1 MCNTGSPVITIGLI
15 GIIQIYPRGA
25 YLALLTR
32 LIETFRRIG
41 EVLKIIAIGLALI
54 SAVALAIGAQM
65 QNDAVGKKAA
75 LSGRSHVSFRQ
86 LLDLLK
92 HPRWVT
98 GLTISA
104 FALILQFTALLL
116 APLILVQPIGAI
128 ALVITS
134 VLNSRITKTKLNS
147 ASIFAIALCTA
158 GLGAFVLMAH
168 QVAVEPEIDDGNLML
183 ILAMAIFLIAIF
195 SYIFF
200 SGASRFKPL
209 TFIIGAGVLYGFV
222 ATLTKVVVKRLFNQ
236 DGFNRIVSGAF
247 EWETDS
253 LTLFALLSMLAAAFL
268 GGWFV
273 QNAYASGP
281 PDLVVAGLTVI
292 DPLIAVS
299 IGVVVLNEAMN
310 APMPIMMGFLGSGA
324 MSVMGVYLLSKV
336 HPQISTSQIR

>member
-1 MCNTGSPVITIGLI
+1 
-15 GIIQIYPRGA
+15 
-25 YLALLTR
+25 
-32 LIETFRRIG
+32 
-41 EVLKIIAIGLALI
+41 LKVIAIGLALI
-54 SAVALAIGAQM
+54 SAVALAIGAQL
-65 QNDAVGKKAA
+65 QNDAVGIQKKAA

-98 GLTISA
+98 GLAISA

-134 VLNSRITKTKLNS
+134 VLNARITKTKLNA
-147 ASIFAIALCTA
+147 ASMYAIALCTA
-158 GLGAFVLMAH
+158 GLGAFVVMAH
-168 QVAVEPEIDDGNLML
+168 QVAVEPEIDDNNLLL
-183 ILAMAIFLIAIF
+183 ILGLAISLIAIF

-200 SGASRFKPL
+200 SGASKFRPL

-222 ATLTKVVVKRLFNQ
+222 ATLTKVVIKRLFYQ
-236 DGFNRIVSGAF
+236 DGFNRMVSGNI
-247 EWETDS
+247 EWATDS
-253 LTLFALLSMLAAAFL
+253 LTVLALLSMLAAAFL

-281 PDLVVAGLTVI
+281 PDLVIAGLTVI

-299 IGVVVLNEAMN
+299 IGVVILNEAMN
-310 APMPIMMGFLGSGA
+310 APWPIMLGFLGSGA
-324 MSVMGVYLLSKV
+324 MAVMGVYLLSKV
-336 HPQISTSQIR
+336 HPQVTATASK

>member
-1 MCNTGSPVITIGLI
+1 M
-15 GIIQIYPRGA
+15 
-25 YLALLTR
+25 
-32 LIETFRRIG
+32 
-41 EVLKIIAIGLALI
+41 KIIAIGLALI
-54 SAVALAIGAQM
+54 SAVALAIGAQL
-65 QNDAVGKKAA
+65 QNDAVSIQEKAA

-98 GLTISA
+98 GLSISG

-134 VLNSRITKTKLNS
+134 ILNSRITKTKLNA
-147 ASIFAIALCTA
+147 ASIYAIALCTA

-168 QVAVEPEIDDGNLML
+168 QVAVEPEIVDSNLLL
-183 ILAMAIFLIAIF
+183 ILGMAIFLIAIF

-236 DGFNRIVSGAF
+236 DGFYRMVSGTF

-253 LTLFALLSMLAAAFL
+253 LTLLALLCMLAAAFL

-299 IGVVVLNEAMN
+299 IGVVILNEAMN
-310 APMPIMMGFLGSGA
+310 APLPIMLGFLGSGA

-336 HPQISTSQIR
+336 HPQVSPAQTS

>member
-1 MCNTGSPVITIGLI
+1 M
-15 GIIQIYPRGA
+15 
-25 YLALLTR
+25 
-32 LIETFRRIG
+32 
-41 EVLKIIAIGLALI
+41 KIIAIGLALI

-86 LLDLLK
+86 LLELLK

-147 ASIFAIALCTA
+147 ASIFAIALCTS

-336 HPQISTSQIR
+336 HPQVSTSRAS

>member
-86 LLDLLK
+86 LLELLK

-147 ASIFAIALCTA
+147 ASIFAIALCTS

-336 HPQISTSQIR
+336 HPQVSTSRAS

>member
-1 MCNTGSPVITIGLI
+1 M
-15 GIIQIYPRGA
+15 
-25 YLALLTR
+25 
-32 LIETFRRIG
+32 
-41 EVLKIIAIGLALI
+41 KIIAIGLALI
-54 SAVALAIGAQM
+54 SAVALAIGAQL
-65 QNDAVGKKAA
+65 QNDAVGIQKKAA

-98 GLTISA
+98 GLAISG

-116 APLILVQPIGAI
+116 APLILVQPIGAT

-134 VLNSRITKTKLNS
+134 VLNSRISKTKLNS
-147 ASIFAIALCTA
+147 ASVLAIALCTA

-183 ILAMAIFLIAIF
+183 ILAMAILLIAIF

-236 DGFNRIVSGAF
+236 DGFNRIVSGTF
-247 EWETDS
+247 ELETDS

-299 IGVVVLNEAMN
+299 IGVIILNEAMN
-310 APMPIMMGFLGSGA
+310 APMPIMLGFLGSGA

-336 HPQISTSQIR
+336 HPQVSTSQAR

>member
-1 MCNTGSPVITIGLI
+1 
-15 GIIQIYPRGA
+15 
-25 YLALLTR
+25 
-32 LIETFRRIG
+32 
-41 EVLKIIAIGLALI
+41 LKIIAIGLALI

-183 ILAMAIFLIAIF
+183 ILAMAVLLIAIF

-236 DGFNRIVSGAF
+236 DGFNRIVSGSF

-299 IGVVVLNEAMN
+299 IGVVILNEAMN

-336 HPQISTSQIR
+336 HPQVSTSRAS

>member
-1 MCNTGSPVITIGLI
+1 MKV
-15 GIIQIYPRGA
+15 
-25 YLALLTR
+25 
-32 LIETFRRIG
+32 
-41 EVLKIIAIGLALI
+41 IAIGLALL
-54 SAVALAIGAQM
+54 SAVALAIGAQL
-65 QNDAVGKKAA
+65 QNDAVGIQKKAA

-98 GLTISA
+98 GLAISA
-104 FALILQFTALLL
+104 FALVLQFTALLL

-134 VLNSRITKTKLNS
+134 ILNAKITKTKLNQ
-147 ASIFAIALCTA
+147 ASVYAIALCTA
-158 GLGAFVLMAH
+158 GLGAFVVLAH
-168 QVAVEPEIDDGNLML
+168 QVAVEPEIDDNNL
-183 ILAMAIFLIAIF
+183 ILILGLAISLIAIF

-200 SGASRFKPL
+200 SGASKFRPL

-236 DGFNRIVSGAF
+236 DGFNRMVSGNFA
-247 EWETDS
+247 WETDT
-253 LTLFALLSMLAAAFL
+253 LTVLALLSMLAAAFL

-299 IGVVVLNEAMN
+299 IGVIILNEAMN
-310 APMPIMMGFLGSGA
+310 APLPIMLGFLGSGA
-324 MSVMGVYLLSKV
+324 MAVMGVYLLSKV
-336 HPQISTSQIR
+336 HPQVSATASK

>member
-1 MCNTGSPVITIGLI
+1 M
-15 GIIQIYPRGA
+15 
-25 YLALLTR
+25 ALL
-32 LIETFRRIG
+32 
-41 EVLKIIAIGLALI
+41 
-54 SAVALAIGAQM
+54 SAVALAIGAQL
-65 QNDAVGKKAA
+65 QNDAVGIQKKAA

-92 HPRWVT
+92 HPRWIT
-98 GLTISA
+98 GLAISA

-134 VLNSRITKTKLNS
+134 VLNARITKTKLNA
-147 ASIFAIALCTA
+147 ASMYAIALCTA
-158 GLGAFVLMAH
+158 GLGAFVVMAH
-168 QVAVEPEIDDGNLML
+168 QVAVEPEIDDNNLLL
-183 ILAMAIFLIAIF
+183 ILGLAISLIAIF

-200 SGASRFKPL
+200 SGASKFRPL

-222 ATLTKVVVKRLFNQ
+222 ATLTKVVIKRLFYQ
-236 DGFNRIVSGAF
+236 DGFNRMVSGNI

-253 LTLFALLSMLAAAFL
+253 LTVLALLSMLAAAFL

-281 PDLVVAGLTVI
+281 PDLVIAGLTVI

-299 IGVVVLNEAMN
+299 IGVVILNEAMN
-310 APMPIMMGFLGSGA
+310 APWPIMLGFLGSGA
-324 MSVMGVYLLSKV
+324 MAVMGVYLLSKV
-336 HPQISTSQIR
+336 HPQVTATASK

>member
-1 MCNTGSPVITIGLI
+1 MKV
-15 GIIQIYPRGA
+15 
-25 YLALLTR
+25 
-32 LIETFRRIG
+32 
-41 EVLKIIAIGLALI
+41 IAIGLALL
-54 SAVALAIGAQM
+54 SAVALAIGAQL
-65 QNDAVGKKAA
+65 QNDAVGIQKKAA

-92 HPRWVT
+92 HPRWMT
-98 GLTISA
+98 GLAISG

-134 VLNSRITKTKLNS
+134 VLNARITKTKLNA
-147 ASIFAIALCTA
+147 ASMYAIALCTA
-158 GLGAFVLMAH
+158 GLGAFVVMAH
-168 QVAVEPEIDDGNLML
+168 QVAVEPEIDDNNLLL
-183 ILAMAIFLIAIF
+183 ILGLAISLIAIF

-200 SGASRFKPL
+200 SGASKFRPL

-222 ATLTKVVVKRLFNQ
+222 ATLTKVVVKRLFYQ
-236 DGFNRIVSGAF
+236 DGFNRIVTGNF

-253 LTLFALLSMLAAAFL
+253 LTVLALLSMLAAAFL

-281 PDLVVAGLTVI
+281 PDLVIAGLTVI

-299 IGVVVLNEAMN
+299 IGVIILNEAMN
-310 APMPIMMGFLGSGA
+310 APLPIMLGFLGSGA
-324 MSVMGVYLLSKV
+324 MAVMGVYLLSKV
-336 HPQISTSQIR
+336 HPQVSATASK

>member
-1 MCNTGSPVITIGLI
+1 
-15 GIIQIYPRGA
+15 
-25 YLALLTR
+25 
-32 LIETFRRIG
+32 
-41 EVLKIIAIGLALI
+41 LKIIAIGLALL
-54 SAVALAIGAQM
+54 SAVALAIGAQL
-65 QNDAVGKKAA
+65 QNDAVGIQKKAA

-86 LLDLLK
+86 LLDLLR

-98 GLTISA
+98 GLAISG
-104 FALILQFTALLL
+104 FALVLQFTALLL

-134 VLNSRITKTKLNS
+134 ILNARITKTKLNT
-147 ASIFAIALCTA
+147 ASIYAIALCTV

-168 QVAVEPEIDDGNLML
+168 QVAVEPEIVDSNL
-183 ILAMAIFLIAIF
+183 ILILGMAIFLIAIF

-200 SGASRFKPL
+200 SGASKFKPL
-209 TFIIGAGVLYGFV
+209 TFIVGAGVLYGFV

-236 DGFNRIVSGAF
+236 DGFHRIVTGTI
-247 EWETDS
+247 EWGTDL
-253 LTLFALLSMLAAAFL
+253 LTILALMSMLAAALL

-299 IGVVVLNEAMN
+299 IGVVILNEAMD
-310 APMPIMMGFLGSGA
+310 APWPIMLGFFGAGA
-324 MSVMGVYLLSKV
+324 MAVTGVYLLSKV
-336 HPQISTSQIR
+336 HPQVLPTQAT

>member
-1 MCNTGSPVITIGLI
+1 MKV
-15 GIIQIYPRGA
+15 
-25 YLALLTR
+25 
-32 LIETFRRIG
+32 
-41 EVLKIIAIGLALI
+41 IAIGLALL
-54 SAVALAIGAQM
+54 SAVALAIGAQL
-65 QNDAVGKKAA
+65 QNDAVGFQKKAA

-92 HPRWVT
+92 HPRWIT
-98 GLTISA
+98 GLAISA

-134 VLNSRITKTKLNS
+134 VLNARITKTKLNA
-147 ASIFAIALCTA
+147 ASMYAIALCTA
-158 GLGAFVLMAH
+158 GLGAFVVMAH
-168 QVAVEPEIDDGNLML
+168 QVAVEPEIDDNNLLL
-183 ILAMAIFLIAIF
+183 ILGLAISLIAIF

-200 SGASRFKPL
+200 SGASKFRPL

-222 ATLTKVVVKRLFNQ
+222 ATLTKVVIKRLFYQ
-236 DGFNRIVSGAF
+236 DGFNRMVSGNI

-253 LTLFALLSMLAAAFL
+253 LTVLALLSMLAAAFL

-281 PDLVVAGLTVI
+281 PDLVIAGLTVI

-299 IGVVVLNEAMN
+299 IGVVILNEAMN
-310 APMPIMMGFLGSGA
+310 APWPIMLGFLGSGA
-324 MSVMGVYLLSKV
+324 MAVMGVYLLSKV
-336 HPQISTSQIR
+336 HPQVSATASK

>member
-1 MCNTGSPVITIGLI
+1 MKV
-15 GIIQIYPRGA
+15 
-25 YLALLTR
+25 
-32 LIETFRRIG
+32 
-41 EVLKIIAIGLALI
+41 IAIGLALL
-54 SAVALAIGAQM
+54 SAVALAIGAQL
-65 QNDAVGKKAA
+65 QNDAVGIQKKAA

-92 HPRWVT
+92 HPRWIT
-98 GLTISA
+98 GLAISA

-134 VLNSRITKTKLNS
+134 VLNARITKTKLNA
-147 ASIFAIALCTA
+147 ASMYAIALCTA
-158 GLGAFVLMAH
+158 GLGAFVVMAH
-168 QVAVEPEIDDGNLML
+168 QVAVDTEIDDNNLLL
-183 ILAMAIFLIAIF
+183 ILGLAISLIAIF

-200 SGASRFKPL
+200 SGASKFRPL

-222 ATLTKVVVKRLFNQ
+222 ATLTKVVIKRLFYQ
-236 DGFNRIVSGAF
+236 DGFNRMVSGNI

-253 LTLFALLSMLAAAFL
+253 LTALALLSMLAAAFL

-281 PDLVVAGLTVI
+281 PDLVIAGLTVI

-299 IGVVVLNEAMN
+299 IGVVILNEAMN
-310 APMPIMMGFLGSGA
+310 APWPIMLGFLGSGA
-324 MSVMGVYLLSKV
+324 MAVMGVYLLSKV
-336 HPQISTSQIR
+336 HPQVTATASK